1 MSSGIFSPLLL
12 RRVAWTR
19 LTSAM
24 KLREPEMIY
33 KSGKPTAVI
42 LPLADYEE
50 LLERVEDAA
59 DLQYLRKVR
68 SEGTKYRPFSEYLK
82 EGKRRVSGR
91 H

>member
-1 MSSGIFSPLLL
+1 LKI
-12 RRVAWTR
+12 
-19 LTSAM
+19 
-24 KLREPEMIY
+24 KEPEMIY

-59 DLQYLRKVR
+59 DLKWLQKTRLQGV
-68 SEGTKYRPFSEYLK
+68 SYRPFSEYLK
-82 EGKRRVSGR
+82 ENKRRVSGR

>member
-1 MSSGIFSPLLL
+1 LKI
-12 RRVAWTR
+12 
-19 LTSAM
+19 
-24 KLREPEMIY
+24 KEPEMIY

-59 DLQYLRKVR
+59 DLKWLQKARNQGVA
-68 SEGTKYRPFSEYLK
+68 YRPFSDYLK
-82 EGKRRVSGR
+82 EHKRRVSGR

>member
-1 MSSGIFSPLLL
+1 
-12 RRVAWTR
+12 
-19 LTSAM
+19 M
-24 KLREPEMIY
+24 KIKEPEMIY

-59 DLQYLRKVR
+59 DLKWLQKTRLQGVA
-68 SEGTKYRPFSEYLK
+68 YRPFSK
-82 EGKRRVSGR
+82 AVISPRPSAKR